1 MNAPA
6 PLRPY
11 QARLVEEARAAYR
24 GGARAILIVLP
35 TGGGKTRVGGEFVLS
50 AVARERRVLWLA
62 HRRELVEQAYRRLRA
77 DGLEDVSVI
86 AAPLPHLYR
95 PGAAVQVASLQTLT
109 ARGALPEAD
118 LVIFDEAHHY
128 VAADWHSFATHY
140 AHAARLGLTATPQRA
155 DGTPLGNLFEQ
166 LVVGATIHELQDEG
180 FLVPCDVIAPERNLK
195 SDLAQDPVAAW
206 QQHAQG
212 RATVV
217 FCRNVAHGE
226 EVTEAFKAA
235 GARAAF
241 IDGETP
247 AVLRKRALDSFQ
259 EGQLAVLV
267 NVYVLTEGWDAPR
280 AEVCMLARSCGSAG
294 TFLQMVGRVLRPAPG
309 KSRALLLDLSGVV
322 HLHGLPDDDREYSLG
337 GDGIQAKKKLP
348 SLRQC
353 PSCGRV
359 TRPTGK
365 VCACGY
371 VWPSPEGPSITGDNL
386 KPWGA
391 IASPEQKAIYLD
403 ELQHIARER
412 GYKPGWVGHRF
423 RERFGHFPREG
434 KAA

>member
-1 MNAPA
+1 MSAPA

-11 QARLVEEARAAYR
+11 QARLVEDARAVYR

-35 TGGGKTRVGGEFVLS
+35 TGGGKTRVGGEFVMAS
-50 AVARERRVLWLA
+50 VARGRRVLWLA
-62 HRRELVEQAYRRLRA
+62 HRRELVGQAARRLRT
-77 DGLEDVSVI
+77 DGLENVSVI

-95 PGAAVQVASLQTLT
+95 ADAVVQVASLQTLT

-128 VAADWHSFATHY
+128 VAADWHEFAAHY
-140 AHAARLGLTATPQRA
+140 AHATRLGLTATPERA
-155 DGTPLGNLFEQ
+155 DGTPLGNLFDG

-195 SDLAQDPVAAW
+195 SDLAQDPVDAW
-206 QQHAQG
+206 QRHARG
-212 RATVV
+212 RSTVV

-226 EVTEAFKAA
+226 EVTRAFQAA

-241 IDGETP
+241 VDGETP
-247 AVLRKRALDSFQ
+247 TILRKRALDGFQ
-259 EGQLAVLV
+259 EGQIDVLV

-280 AEVCMLARSCGSAG
+280 AEVCLLARSCGSSG

-309 KSRALLLDLSGVV
+309 KERALLLDLSGVV
-322 HLHGLPDDDREYSLG
+322 HLHGLPDDDREYSLEG
-337 GDGIQAKKKLP
+337 KGIKASKKLA
-348 SLRQC
+348 SLSQC
-353 PSCGRV
+353 PSCGCV
-359 TRPTGK
+359 SRPTGN
-365 VCACGY
+365 VCPCGY
-371 VWPSPEGPSITGDNL
+371 IRPAPEGPSITGDDL

-391 IASPEQKAIYLD
+391 IASPEQKAVYLD

-412 GYKPGWVGHRF
+412 GYKAGWVGHRF